1 MPLIHIKS
9 LPLASEFDTSA
20 VLEELCRDFSAA
32 TGIAI
37 QYVTVTWE
45 YLPPGHYAV
54 AGKAERQQPRDSHP
68 VLVDLLTPD
77 FHSTTRVETMV
88 RAIAACIAART
99 PVDIGNIFVNHRRA
113 HSGGVFGN
121 GDLVRW

>member
-1 MPLIHIKS
+1 MPLIHVKS
-9 LPLASEFDTSA
+9 LPLASGFDMSA
-20 VLEELCRDFSAA
+20 TLEELCRDFSTA
-32 TGIAI
+32 TGIGI
-37 QYVTVTWE
+37 EYVTFTWE
-45 YLPPGHYAV
+45 FLPPGHYAV
-54 AGKAERQQPRDSHP
+54 AGRAERQQPPDSHP

-77 FHSTTRVETMV
+77 FHSPTRVETMV
-88 RAIAACIAART
+88 RAVAAVIAART